1 MTPFVWVL
9 KEVVLA
15 IHGEQLAEHGG
26 RDGLRDDGLVDSALA
41 RPQNMADFDACDH
54 IARLAAAYAYGIC
67 NNHGF
72 VDGNKRTAL
81 VTAELFLALNGYE
94 LTASDSDC
102 VIMMLSVADGTTE
115 EEELI
120 EWFQDNITDIIE
132 A

>member
-15 IHGEQLAEHGG
+15 IQGEQLAEHGG
-26 RDGLRDDGLVDSALA
+26 RDGLRDKGLVESALA
-41 RPQNMADFDACDH
+41 RPQNMADFDTCND

-81 VTAELFLALNGYE
+81 VTAELFLALNGHE

-120 EWFQDNITDIIE
+120 EWFQDNNTHI
-132 A
+132 